1 MALKWFHKKV
11 NLHWIIWMVSV
22 CVGVQNIKNS
32 AFSMQII
39 SIYLKTY
46 FIILH
51 AVCIYWEGEAIN
63 LNSGKNISILRYMV
77 LANRVFVRTLFYT
90 VHISL
95 NEVTLN
101 GQMMY
106 CCQARYNTETELS
119 ITLKEAYVYY
129 VYVYIQ

>member
-1 MALKWFHKKV
+1 MGAGFCSLYCEIHYIEVRYIEVWVYLQNKKKVLDLPFKMALKWFHKKV

-46 FIILH
+46 FIIIH

-63 LNSGKNISILRYMV
+63 LNSGKNIYLDTYLQTGFLSGLLYSIP
-77 LANRVFVRTLFYT
+77 
-90 VHISL
+90 
-95 NEVTLN
+95 
-101 GQMMY
+101 
-106 CCQARYNTETELS
+106 
-119 ITLKEAYVYY
+119 
-129 VYVYIQ
+129 YIYLLTK